1 MVDKERQK
9 RYKEKIDY
17 AKERTDDVKTLISGL
32 DDKIKRLA
40 CYKAFQEVV
49 EVIFDI
55 IAMLLKDRNKPIE
68 DDYANIARLEEFKL
82 ITKND
87 AIILRNANGLR
98 NRVVHRYNK
107 TDETI
112 AKKSI
117 QELIPKLE
125 IILEEFSKLKHGK

>member
-40 CYKAFQEVV
+40 CYKAFQELV

-55 IAMLLKDRNKPIE
+55 VCIFFP
-68 DDYANIARLEEFKL
+68 
-82 ITKND
+82 
-87 AIILRNANGLR
+87 
-98 NRVVHRYNK
+98 
-107 TDETI
+107 
-112 AKKSI
+112 
-117 QELIPKLE
+117 
-125 IILEEFSKLKHGK
+125 